1 MFRKMRRFKQQVSD
15 EICRKILREEW
26 RGVLAVHG
34 EDGYPYALPIDF
46 YYNEEK
52 NKIYF
57 HCAKEG
63 HKLDAIRA
71 DNRVSFCVYDKGFR
85 KEGDWALNITS
96 VIIFGKIRIIDNP
109 EETLVTVRKFGE
121 KFFPT
126 QKELDDEILRSLSR
140 VQMLELTP
148 DHMTGKIVN
157 EK

>member
-46 YYNEEK
+46 YYDEEK

-85 KEGDWALNITS
+85 KDGDWALNITS
-96 VIIFGKIRIIDNP
+96 VIIFGRIRIIDDP
-109 EETLVTVRKFGE
+109 DETLVTVRKFGE

-126 QKELDDEILRSLSR
+126 QKELDDEILRSLAR

>member
-1 MFRKMRRFKQQVSD
+1 MFRRMRRFKQQVSD

-57 HCAKEG
+57 HCAKDG

-85 KEGDWALNITS
+85 KDGDWALNITS
-96 VIIFGKIRIIDNP
+96 VIIFGKIRIIDDP

-126 QKELDDEILRSLSR
+126 QKELDDEILRSLAR

>member
-1 MFRKMRRFKQQVSD
+1 M
-15 EICRKILREEW
+15 
-26 RGVLAVHG
+26 LAVHG

-85 KEGDWALNITS
+85 KDGDWALNITS
-96 VIIFGKIRIIDNP
+96 VIIFGRIRIIDDP
-109 EETLVTVRKFGE
+109 DETLVTVRKFGE

-126 QKELDDEILRSLSR
+126 QKELDDEILRSLAR

>member
-1 MFRKMRRFKQQVSD
+1 MFRKMRRFKQQVGD

>member
-1 MFRKMRRFKQQVSD
+1 MFREMRRKKQQVSD

-26 RGVLAVHG
+26 RGVLAVQG

-46 YYNEEK
+46 YYDKEK
-52 NKIYF
+52 NKLYF

-85 KEGDWALNITS
+85 KDGDWALNITS
-96 VIIFGKIRIIDNP
+96 VIIFGKIRIIDDP
-109 EETLVTVRKFGE
+109 EETAAAARKFGE

-126 QKELDDEILRSLSR
+126 AAELEKELASSLSR

-148 DHMTGKIVN
+148 EHITGKIVN